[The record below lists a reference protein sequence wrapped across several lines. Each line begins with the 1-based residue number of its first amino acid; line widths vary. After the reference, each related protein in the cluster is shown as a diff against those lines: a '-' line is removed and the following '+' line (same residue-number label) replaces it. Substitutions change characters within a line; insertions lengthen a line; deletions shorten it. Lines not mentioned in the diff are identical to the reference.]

1 MVASIKDKCFN
12 SIRHERGERARCL
25 DFIVQKTTKQV
36 ASTKERAA
44 RQITEMNTKLKTKES
59 IMCS

>member
-12 SIRHERGERARCL
+12 SIRHERGERARYIE
-25 DFIVQKTTKQV
+25 FIVQKTTKQV
-36 ASTKERAA
+36 TSAKERAA